1 MRIAILQPGYIPWLG
16 FFEQMHKCDI
26 FVLYDDVQYDK
37 HGWRNRNRIKTANGI
52 QWLTVPVS
60 VSLSEPT
67 IVREV
72 RIDNSTN
79 WRKKHLQ
86 SIRQNYSKARF
97 YRDHIGLFEEAL
109 TAEWEL
115 LVDLDIYFIEKLAT
129 MLGISTRMVRSS
141 ELDIPRGDK
150 VERLVGIC
158 RIFNADTFYEG
169 AAGRDYIDTDVF
181 ARQGVGVEFQD
192 YVHPVYQQ
200 LYGQFV
206 PYLSIIDLLF
216 NHGDESLS
224 ILTGTRREVVS

>member
-1 MRIAILQPGYIPWLG
+1 MRISILQPGYIPWLG

-60 VSLSEPT
+60 VSLSEPA

-86 SIRQNYSKARF
+86 SIRQNYSKAPF

-115 LVDLDIYFIEKLAT
+115 LVDLDIYIIEKLAT

-150 VERLVGIC
+150 VERLVDIC

-169 AAGRDYIDTDVF
+169 AAGRDYIDTDLF
-181 ARQGVGVEFQD
+181 ARQGIGVEFQD